1 MQNATPPE
9 QAPKS
14 APSSQW
20 ILVVDDEPSMR
31 TLIEIILESQGWTVR
46 LANGAEE
53 AMSEIKAA
61 AQPPSLVICDV
72 LMPRVDGLELVRRMC
87 ARIRGLNVIFISGHL
102 TDVSWWPADLRDHR
116 FLAKPFDNAAIIG
129 AVKDAMTETRS
140 SS

>member
-9 QAPKS
+9 QAPKP

>member
-14 APSSQW
+14 TPSGQW

>member
-1 MQNATPPE
+1 
-9 QAPKS
+9 
-14 APSSQW
+14 
-20 ILVVDDEPSMR
+20 
-31 TLIEIILESQGWTVR
+31 
-46 LANGAEE
+46 
-53 AMSEIKAA
+53 
-61 AQPPSLVICDV
+61 
-72 LMPRVDGLELVRRMC
+72 MPRVDGLELVRRMC

>member
-1 MQNATPPE
+1 MHNAPLSAKAPNSPLPE
-9 QAPKS
+9 
-14 APSSQW
+14 QW

-31 TLIEIILESQGWTVR
+31 TLIEIILESQGWKCR

-53 AMSEIKAA
+53 AMAEIKAA
-61 AQPPSLVICDV
+61 EQPPALVICDV

-87 ARIRGLNVIFISGHL
+87 ARIPGLTVIFISGHL
-102 TDVSWWPADLRDHR
+102 TDVSWWPTDLRDHR

-129 AVKDAMTETRS
+129 AVRDALSETRS